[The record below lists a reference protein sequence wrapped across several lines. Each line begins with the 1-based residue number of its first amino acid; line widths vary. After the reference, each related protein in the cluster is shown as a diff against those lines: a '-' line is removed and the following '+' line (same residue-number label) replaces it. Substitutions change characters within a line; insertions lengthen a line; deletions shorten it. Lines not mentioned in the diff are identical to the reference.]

1 MSPGDV
7 VRQFWQAMATNDFAA
22 ASRLLSADYQ
32 GYWPQSRELIEG
44 RENFVRVNAD
54 YPAEGRWRFT
64 LRQLV
69 AADADVV
76 TEVDVRDGVLRATV
90 VTFHRVE
97 RGEIVH
103 QLEYWPDPF
112 DAPPWRAPFVRL
124 SDRPERM
131 GGGGGEPL

>member
-1 MSPGDV
+1 
-7 VRQFWQAMATNDFAA
+7 MATNDFAA
-22 ASRLLSADYQ
+22 ASRLLSPDYR

-44 RENFVRVNAD
+44 RENFIRVNAD

-69 AADADVV
+69 AGDPDVV
-76 TEVDVRDGVLRATV
+76 TEVDVTDGVMQATV

-124 SDRPERM
+124 SDRPESM
-131 GGGGGEPL
+131 GGAAGEPL